1 MLIINTASSLYGTF
15 ERIQLADQQEREK
28 IKQSLT
34 LFTFPDRAKKEQKPK
49 DKKKIMKSLSKKKGD
64 EDLKNIYYVYTEKR
78 YMGRKQIKNKL
89 ITVHAKTQL
98 ECKKKLTEAVNTFLN
113 SRIPTKKTKLTLLEF
128 WDKWYK
134 QDKEPFIANG
144 TKKDLIQLRTY
155 LMPLLEL
162 SISKIDKDRII
173 NFFSKVEN
181 NRTKEKMHIY
191 LKACLKSAVKHGV
204 IKKNPY
210 DLIILPPRTRT
221 HKQALT
227 FQEQQKLLEYV
238 KGKPIGIII
247 LIYLLTGLRKKELN
261 FKSIENDIN
270 FENNTLKAINLK
282 GRNNIVRYKHIRL
295 TKGTIKLIMDN
306 LDKIHKYDDELAYRE
321 ILGVMRELNIQK
333 SIVNLRHTFATNH
346 LYLGT
351 PDYVISKEM
360 GHSTSQITKD
370 NYMDIDFNLTK
381 EKIVK
386 LYNNLFTIFG

>member
-1 MLIINTASSLYGTF
+1 MIIECITF
-15 ERIQLADQQEREK
+15 FTKAERLKKEEQQKLKE
-28 IKQSLT
+28 SFT
-34 LFTFPDRAKKEQKPK
+34 LLEFPTVNKEQKPK
-49 DKKKIMKSLSKKKGD
+49 DKKKILKSLSKKKGD
-64 EDLKNIYYVYTEKR
+64 EDLKNIYYIYTEKR

-98 ECKKKLTEAVNTFLN
+98 ECKKKLMEAVNAFLN
-113 SRIPTKKTKLTLLEF
+113 NRLSKQNKRTLLEF
-128 WDKWYK
+128 WDKWYN
-134 QDKEPFIANG
+134 QDKEPFISEG
-144 TKKDLIQLRTY
+144 TKKDFAKVRNY
-155 LMPLLEL
+155 LKPLLEM
-162 SISKIDKDRII
+162 SITKIDKDRILSFFA
-173 NFFSKVEN
+173 NFNEN
-181 NRTKEKMHIY
+181 RSKEKMHLY

-210 DLIILPPRTRT
+210 DLVVLAPRTRT

-227 FQEQQKLLEYV
+227 FQEQQRLLEYV

-261 FKSIENDIN
+261 YKSIENDIN

-282 GRNNIVRYKHIRL
+282 GRHNAIRYKHIRL
-295 TKGTIKLIMDN
+295 TPGTIKLIMNN
-306 LDKIHKYDDELAYRE
+306 LDIIHNYDDETAYRE
-321 ILGVMRELNIQK
+321 VLKVMRELQINK

-351 PDYVISKEM
+351 PDYIISKEM

-370 NYMDIDFNLTK
+370 NYMDIDFNLSK

-386 LYNNLFTIFG
+386 LYNNLYTIFG